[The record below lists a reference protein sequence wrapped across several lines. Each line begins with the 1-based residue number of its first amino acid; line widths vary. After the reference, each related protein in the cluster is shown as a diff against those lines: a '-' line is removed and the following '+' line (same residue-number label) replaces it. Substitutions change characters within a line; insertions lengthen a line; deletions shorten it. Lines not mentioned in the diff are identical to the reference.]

1 MGLSHEQFDR
11 ALITALDRGLD
22 YLTWNDMV
30 RARLHTSQLEGILND
45 TIQFMRVMKEL
56 DESLKE
62 KRKIFFSSGTE
73 AEKSVAPAVVNKP
86 FQAALRRE
94 TVGP

>member
-1 MGLSHEQFDR
+1 MEINNEQFDR
-11 ALITALDRGLD
+11 ALTTALDRGLD

-62 KRKIFFSSGTE
+62 KRKIFFASGAE
-73 AEKSVAPAVVNKP
+73 AEKPVAPAVVHKP